1 MTAVLDWLSNGF
13 WDLSALGLI
22 LFTLVVTHITIISV
36 TVYLHRHSA
45 HRAVDLHPLLQHFF
59 RFWLWLTT
67 GMITKEWTAIHRKHH
82 AFCETPEDPHSPKI
96 QGLSKI
102 VWQGTEAYKAATRQP
117 EIMQRFGSGT
127 PDDWLERNVY
137 SSHNA
142 VGITLLAFINVALFG
157 AIGLTIWA
165 IQMVWIPMFGAGVIN
180 GIGHAWG
187 YRNFECP
194 DAATNIVPW
203 AILIGGEEL
212 HNNHHTYPNSAKL
225 SQRPWEIDV
234 GWLWIRLF
242 QTFNLA
248 QPRST
253 GPIARKIPGRRS
265 LDLDTVWALLND
277 RFSVMSKYA
286 DEVVK
291 PLVEQELDTTRRLVR
306 KAKKALTRDVSLV
319 DAAARARIDALID
332 ANPTIKIIYEFR
344 LRLQE
349 VWAKRGGN
357 AEEMLQA
364 LKQWCIDAEA
374 TGIQALRDFVT
385 ELQTYTIA
393 KTATA

>member
-253 GPIARKIPGRRS
+253 GPVARKIPGRRS

-291 PLVEQELDTTRRLVR
+291 PLV
-306 KAKKALTRDVSLV
+306 
-319 DAAARARIDALID
+319 
-332 ANPTIKIIYEFR
+332 
-344 LRLQE
+344 
-349 VWAKRGGN
+349 
-357 AEEMLQA
+357 
-364 LKQWCIDAEA
+364 
-374 TGIQALRDFVT
+374 
-385 ELQTYTIA
+385 
-393 KTATA
+393 

>member
-1 MTAVLDWLSNGF
+1 VTALLEWLSNGF
-13 WDLSALGLI
+13 WDISGLGI
-22 LFTLVVTHITIISV
+22 LLYTLVVTHITIVSV

-45 HRAVDLHPLLQHFF
+45 HRAVDLHPIMQHFF
-59 RFWLWLTT
+59 RFYLWLTT
-67 GMITKEWTAIHRKHH
+67 GMRTKEWTAIHRKHH
-82 AFCETPEDPHSPKI
+82 AFCETPDDPHSPKI
-96 QGLSKI
+96 QGLSRI
-102 VWQGTEAYKAATRQP
+102 LWQGTEAYKEATEQP

-127 PDDWLERNVY
+127 PDDWLERNAY
-137 SSHNA
+137 APYNFI
-142 VGITLLAFINVALFG
+142 GITLMALIDVALFG
-157 AIGLTIWA
+157 AIGLTVWA
-165 IQMVWIPMFGAGVIN
+165 VQMVWIPLLGAGVIN
-180 GIGHAWG
+180 GVGHVWG

-194 DAATNIVPW
+194 DASTNIVPW
-203 AILIGGEEL
+203 GILIGGEEL

-225 SQRPWEIDV
+225 SQKPWEFDI
-234 GWLWIRLF
+234 GWFWIRLL
-242 QTFNLA
+242 QTFGLA

-253 GPIARKIPGRRS
+253 GPVARKVPGRRS
-265 LDLDTVWALLND
+265 LDLDTAWALLND

-306 KAKKALTRDVSLV
+306 KAKKALTRDVSLL
-319 DAAARARIDALID
+319 DAAARDRIDELVD
-332 ANPTIKIIYEFR
+332 SSPTIKIIYQFR

-349 VWAKRGGN
+349 VWAQRGGS

-385 ELQTYTIA
+385 EIQTYTIS